1 MGTKLSE
8 LSPKGCF
15 ARAKDDEPM
24 FVLLARDPSA
34 PDLVEDWAKR
44 REAEVTAGRRP
55 ASDLAQ
61 VKEARESAQN
71 MRAWRDANDGMWREG
86 MFAQGR
92 TSHAVELPEGESA
105 PGVLVPHARQ
115 SRPE

>member
-34 PDLVEDWAKR
+34 PGQVEAWAAT
-44 REAEVTAGRRP
+44 REAEVRSGRRP

-61 VKEARESAQN
+61 VKEAYECAEN

-86 MFAQGR
+86 MFAGGR
-92 TSHAVELPEGESA
+92 ASAPEPVLPEG
-105 PGVLVPHARQ
+105 VLIPHERK
-115 SRPE
+115 RPD